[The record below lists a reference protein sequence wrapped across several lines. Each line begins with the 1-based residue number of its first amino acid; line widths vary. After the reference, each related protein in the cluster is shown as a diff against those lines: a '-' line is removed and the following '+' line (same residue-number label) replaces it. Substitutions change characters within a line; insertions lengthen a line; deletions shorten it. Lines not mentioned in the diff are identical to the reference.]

1 MKRKSL
7 ISKWNQNKKTRYS
20 VFENQLCN
28 YLNATRGSHKTKKR
42 HQHKKYRNEFVH
54 HIATLIRQKMWFVW
68 DLSHYAANMIFQQS
82 GAIIKTIPI
91 DEQGLDVDYI
101 KTHFVKGNSLCLY
114 LC

>member
-1 MKRKSL
+1 
-7 ISKWNQNKKTRYS
+7 
-20 VFENQLCN
+20 
-28 YLNATRGSHKTKKR
+28 
-42 HQHKKYRNEFVH
+42 
-54 HIATLIRQKMWFVW
+54 MWFW

-101 KTHFVKGNSLCLY
+101 KTRFVKGQLRLY